1 MTDWDHDLDS
11 LAAFPS
17 ERDLPIDD
25 HERTAL
31 PISPT
36 TPARAWRPF
45 VIGVLVATLS
55 LTAVQLVAARWNSE
69 PATGGLTVATTPP
82 GADVIVDG
90 KPRGVTPLKMSLA
103 PGSHSITV
111 RIGDEERSVPV
122 AVTAGNVISQY
133 FELIPAVPP
142 ELAVDDQRAAAE
154 VASDTGSADTG
165 GADTGG
171 ADTGGADTAR
181 ADTGG
186 ADRRAPV
193 ELSQP
198 RATTGVGVSAARD
211 PAADGWLTVV
221 APFAVQVMENGVVVG
236 VSTTPRIKLSPG
248 RHDLVLVNRALAY
261 SEARPIRIAPG
272 GGTMI
277 RVDPRQ

>member
-1 MTDWDHDLDS
+1 MTDWDNDLDS

-25 HERTAL
+25 QERTAL
-31 PISPT
+31 LISQAPT

-82 GADVIVDG
+82 GADVIIDG
-90 KPRGVTPLKMSLA
+90 KRRGVTPLKMSLA
-103 PGSHSITV
+103 PGSHAITV

-122 AVTAGNVISQY
+122 AVTAGGVTSQY
-133 FELIPAVPP
+133 FELIPAPLP
-142 ELAVDDQRAAAE
+142 EPVIDDHPVAAE
-154 VASDTGSADTG
+154 DDAGKGAADGQHVAAEIASGRG
-165 GADTGG
+165 GADK
-171 ADTGGADTAR
+171 R
-181 ADTGG
+181 V
-186 ADRRAPV
+186 PV
-193 ELSQP
+193 EQPSQP
-198 RATTGVGVSAARD
+198 RATTGVVVSAARD
-211 PAADGWLTVV
+211 PAAAGWLTVV

-236 VSTTPRIKLSPG
+236 VSTTPRIRLSPG

-261 SEARPIRIAPG
+261 SEARSIRIAPG
-272 GGTMI
+272 GGAML
-277 RVDPRQ
+277 RVDPPQ